1 MIRVAGHS
9 LQSLVRLLIRTVLG
23 HRPLSPPRFGAER
36 DLRAFL
42 SDPGARARALAPLA
56 GALRID
62 VLFAD
67 SGCGW
72 NGEAMGLFAGWVGGW
87 PPTLHPGPSMGA
99 FDPGCDARRIL
110 ADLLARLGAVIPA
123 VALGV
128 ALTGP
133 ATLPAASGGTLSS
146 VSLKRRPACWRRH
159 ATSLRPE
166 PESEPEPEPER

>member
-1 MIRVAGHS
+1 
-9 LQSLVRLLIRTVLG
+9 
-23 HRPLSPPRFGAER
+23 
-36 DLRAFL
+36 
-42 SDPGARARALAPLA
+42 
-56 GALRID
+56 

-133 ATLPAASGGTLSS
+133 ATLSAASGGTLSS